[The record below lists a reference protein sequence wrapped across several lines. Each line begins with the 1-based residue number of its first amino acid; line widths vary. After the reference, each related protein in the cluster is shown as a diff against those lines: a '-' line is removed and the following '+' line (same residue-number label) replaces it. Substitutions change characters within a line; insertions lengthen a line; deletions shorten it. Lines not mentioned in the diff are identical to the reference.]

1 MKSEK
6 IAVVTGGNRGLGF
19 EVCRQLGQQGTRVYL
34 TSRSEDEGQDAVNKL
49 RNEGFKIH
57 FYQMDVT
64 DQDSVN
70 RFASYF
76 LHLTDKLDILI
87 NSAAIYYDLGHRMEE
102 PDLDNALEAF
112 KTNTLGPWRV
122 SAAFLPALK
131 KSEHPRIVN
140 VSSGS
145 GSFANMRSDTPVYSM
160 SKAALNVLT
169 IKMALSWRKYG
180 VKVNAVCPGW
190 VRTEMGGRNAPRSPE
205 EGAQCILWA
214 ANIPDDGPTGG
225 FFRDGNAISW

>member
-1 MKSEK
+1 
-6 IAVVTGGNRGLGF
+6 
-19 EVCRQLGQQGTRVYL
+19 
-34 TSRSEDEGQDAVNKL
+34 
-49 RNEGFKIH
+49 
-57 FYQMDVT
+57 
-64 DQDSVN
+64 
-70 RFASYF
+70 
-76 LHLTDKLDILI
+76 
-87 NSAAIYYDLGHRMEE
+87 MET
-102 PDLDNALEAF
+102 PDLDNALIAF

-122 SAAFLPALK
+122 SAAFLPMLK
-131 KSEHPRIVN
+131 KSKQPRIVN

-145 GSFANMRSDTPVYSM
+145 GSLTNMKGDTPVYSM

-190 VRTEMGGRNAPRSPE
+190 VRTELGGKNAPRSPE
-205 EGAQCILWA
+205 EGASCILWA